1 MAHPQKEPLRPL
13 TPMERRVLEQTVR
26 SRSERVERVAR
37 ARVLLAVAEGVSFT
51 AAGRP
56 AAVVLSSPLLGLWHQ
71 KKGK

>member
-13 TPMERRVLEQTVR
+13 TPAERRVLEQTVR
-26 SRSERVERVAR
+26 TGSERAERVAR

-56 AAVVLSSPLLGLWHQ
+56 AGFRST
-71 KKGK
+71 